1 MSAAGLSF
9 TFSDGVLHLTTPQ
22 GEMRLQWATEPL
34 AEQRLPHGRWE
45 AFVPEFRILAATTP
59 TPAAS
64 DGQSELLRLK
74 LEAFGAF
81 RGSLPTNLAGAVE
94 RFKSHQWA
102 LLVLAHEAQSGS
114 DLLRSN
120 PVLAYALANN
130 AFLQNR
136 PMATAAFQAVRYSHR
151 KQREIL
157 KWLGFPATDA
167 MARLL
172 QKVPPEITHPG
183 LLRKLRQAV
192 AQPDGIKGFS
202 HLPALN
208 AGVIYLAC
216 YPDMSALTT
225 PKLIQEV
232 AGTEDEQDAAPTADA
247 LQEIVILAKEMNTLA
262 TIRPFSTCR
271 KVYEAHERMIVEH
284 RTFIDH
290 QAERAAEAAR
300 QALEAHRRAVRHA
313 RAEAAAVRAREE
325 VALGPFPKPPIAG
338 TDMIIPLTSFAELK
352 QESKLQGNCVGRTA
366 SYAARVVEG
375 SHYIYRVLAPT
386 HHTLCIGRRGHSIWV
401 IEEFKGPR
409 NACAQAT
416 ARKMV
421 QAWLNAHQ
429 VSL

>member
-1 MSAAGLSF
+1 MHVGGEPEFHVQRRVAATGHAAGI
-9 TFSDGVLHLTTPQ
+9 
-22 GEMRLQWATEPL
+22 RLQWAPQPL
-34 AEQRLPHGRWE
+34 AEQRLAHGRWE
-45 AFVPEFRILAATTP
+45 VFVPEFRILAATTP

-74 LEAFGAF
+74 QEAFGAF
-81 RGSLPTNLAGAVE
+81 RGSLPPDLAGAVE

-120 PVLAYALANN
+120 PVLAFALANN

-136 PMATAAFQAVRYSHR
+136 PMAAAAFQAVRYSHR

-167 MARLL
+167 MVRLL
-172 QKVPPEITHPG
+172 HKIPREITHPG

-192 AQPDGIKGFS
+192 ALPDGIKGFS

-216 YPDMSALTT
+216 YPAMSALVT

-247 LQEIVILAKEMNTLA
+247 LQEIVILAKEMNILA
-262 TIRPFSTCR
+262 TVRPFSACR

-284 RTFIDH
+284 RTFMDQ

-300 QALEAHRRAVRHA
+300 QVVAAHQRAVRRA
-313 RAEAAAVRAREE
+313 RIEAAAVRAREE
-325 VALGPFPKPPIAG
+325 AAVGTFPPPPTPG
-338 TDMIIPLTSFAELK
+338 TDTIIPLTSFAALK
-352 QESKLQGNCVGRTA
+352 EESKLQGNCVGRTTR
-366 SYAARVVEG
+366 YAACVVQG
-375 SHYIYRVLAPT
+375 THYIYRVLAPA
-386 HHTLCIGRRGHSIWV
+386 HHTLCIGRRGHSLWV
-401 IEEFKGPR
+401 IEEFKGHR
-409 NACAQAT
+409 NARAQET

-421 QAWLNAHQ
+421 QAWLYSHQ